1 MLETQRWV
9 NCYQNSITNPVGY
22 YMNREGGLTLWQ
34 VQGSTWAKQLAQ
46 AGDCC
51 QEPEQSPLLKTSSS
65 ERRRNSN
72 LQNWKILQNISE
84 KFENYHHSWAD
95 GNLTQS
101 CYKSYWDQPARNIS
115 RERWVIPGM
124 WAAAQTGANLCYF
137 NFHGAAAALLWGSR
151 LDI

>member
-51 QEPEQSPLLKTSSS
+51 QEAEHSPLLKTSSL
-65 ERRRNSN
+65 EGRNSN
-72 LQNWKILQNISE
+72 LK
-84 KFENYHHSWAD
+84 K
-95 GNLTQS
+95 
-101 CYKSYWDQPARNIS
+101 R
-115 RERWVIPGM
+115 
-124 WAAAQTGANLCYF
+124 
-137 NFHGAAAALLWGSR
+137 
-151 LDI
+151 